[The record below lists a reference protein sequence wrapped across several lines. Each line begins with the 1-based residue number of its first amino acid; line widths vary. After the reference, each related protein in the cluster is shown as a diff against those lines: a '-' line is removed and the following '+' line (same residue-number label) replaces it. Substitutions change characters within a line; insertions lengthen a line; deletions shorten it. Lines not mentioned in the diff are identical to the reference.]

1 MTRAWIP
8 SLQGV
13 HALEAPAPSPEP
25 HEVVIAV
32 EAAQLSRAQP
42 HRRAAVPGQA
52 AVGRVVAAGEQALA
66 LLDQRVL
73 VGAIDPCGQCEVCRR
88 GGGTVCPR
96 AHHRGSD
103 ARGTLAERITVAARW
118 VVPLGGELGLDGPG
132 AERPESGQPAPAPD
146 GSAAKPSKPAR
157 PAPRQPADPGAL
169 AAIAGDAALAYT
181 AYARSDLAAR
191 EPVVLLGCAPVT
203 RFLVEVLLAKGL
215 APVVLLERKLDEHG
229 YDRSDGA
236 WRAWLDARGVRKVE
250 HDGQTDIDELR
261 AELHAALAERDE
273 AAASSVGEAGA
284 SSAGEAT
291 AGRPWK
297 LIATEP
303 RQVWLAT
310 RLAGPRATVTAIVPP
325 VLRDGPPRAPHL
337 DEEAGHPLAHS
348 PEHLLH
354 SLMARSEV
362 DAADELGDLSHGVQV
377 DPTLWMREVS
387 LLSVTAASPELVL
400 ETAALVARGQL
411 DLDEGVAVVDLG
423 DLAPGAIAALGDSRA
438 LVVRVPRA
446 SAAAS
451 APGAPRAPAAPETV
465 G

>member
-8 SLQGV
+8 SLEGV

-88 GGGTVCPR
+88 GGGTVCPH

-103 ARGTLAERITVAARW
+103 ARGTLAERITVAAKW

-132 AERPESGQPAPAPD
+132 AERPESGQPAPE
-146 GSAAKPSKPAR
+146 GAAVKPSKPAR
-157 PAPRQPADPGAL
+157 PAPRRPADPGAL

-261 AELHAALAERDE
+261 AELHAALAERD
-273 AAASSVGEAGA
+273 AAAATSAEGTAA
-284 SSAGEAT
+284 SGAGEAT

-297 LIATEP
+297 LLATEP

-325 VLRDGPPRAPHL
+325 VLRDGPPRAQDR
-337 DEEAGHPLAHS
+337 DEEAGGHPLAHS
-348 PEHLLH
+348 PDHLLH
-354 SLMARSEV
+354 SLMARSEL
-362 DAADELGDLSHGVQV
+362 DATDELGDLSQGVQV

-411 DLDEGVAVVDLG
+411 DLDEGVAVVELG
-423 DLAPGAIAALGDSRA
+423 DLAPDAIAALGDSRA
-438 LVVRVPRA
+438 LVVRVPQ
-446 SAAAS
+446 AAA
-451 APGAPRAPAAPETV
+451 AAAAPAAS
-465 G
+465 